1 MTKNSA
7 IEWTDH
13 TWNPWRGCHKVSS
26 GCKNCYMY
34 REQKRYGNDPNKV
47 VKAKPNTFNAPLK
60 WIEPACVFTCSW
72 SDFFIEE
79 ADEWRDKAWEII
91 RQTPYLTYQIL
102 TKRIENVLDRLPKDW
117 GEGYDNVWLGV
128 SIESREFEGR
138 AYNLNQ
144 IPAKIRFVSAEPLLG
159 PLLLT
164 PYLTRHVSFNNVVRG
179 IDWVIVGGE
188 SGPNFRP
195 MDSEW
200 ATYLA
205 WQCNNSEAKYFFK
218 QMGGWP
224 NKKGEIPPELQIF
237 EYPT

>member
-7 IEWTDH
+7 IEWTEH

-47 VKAKPNTFNAPLK
+47 VKAKSNTFNAPLK
-60 WIEPACVFTCSW
+60 WIEPARVFTCSW

-91 RQTPYLTYQIL
+91 RQTPHLTYQIL

-117 GEGYDNVWLGV
+117 GDGYDNVWLGV
-128 SIESREFEGR
+128 SVESQEFESRM
-138 AYNLNQ
+138 YHLNH
-144 IPAKIRFVSAEPLLG
+144 IPVKMRFVSAEPLLG
-159 PLLLT
+159 PLYLSV
-164 PYLTRHVSFNNVVRG
+164 YLTNMIGGNRYHG

-188 SGPNFRP
+188 SGPGYRKMNP
-195 MDSEW
+195 EW
-200 ATYLA
+200 AISLA
-205 WQCNNSEAKYFFK
+205 KQCGNMQAKFFMK

-237 EYPT
+237 EYPE